1 MAYLATFQV
10 LSFLYHPG
18 QPVCKPATRI
28 RDICATVPVVIPQQA
43 CECTIEES
51 HGPGVTDI
59 GGTIAGY
66 RGPSH
71 ATVASANRFSR
82 DAEG

>member
-1 MAYLATFQV
+1 MAYLATVQFFA
-10 LSFLYHPG
+10 FLYHPG
-18 QPVCKPATRI
+18 QPVGKRATRI
-28 RDICATVPVVIPQQA
+28 GDICATVPVVIPQQA
-43 CECTIEES
+43 CECTIAGL